1 MGSLAVSSSVS
12 GSSSATSLE
21 CATSSENVVSQSKY
35 TNLPNIGSLLKPSMS
50 TTDICSQHCKFLES
64 GVKI

>member
-1 MGSLAVSSSVS
+1 MYQAL
-12 GSSSATSLE
+12 SSATSLE
-21 CATSSENVVSQSKY
+21 CATSSENADSQSEH
-35 TNLPNIGSLLKPSMS
+35 TNLPNDLGSLLKPSMS